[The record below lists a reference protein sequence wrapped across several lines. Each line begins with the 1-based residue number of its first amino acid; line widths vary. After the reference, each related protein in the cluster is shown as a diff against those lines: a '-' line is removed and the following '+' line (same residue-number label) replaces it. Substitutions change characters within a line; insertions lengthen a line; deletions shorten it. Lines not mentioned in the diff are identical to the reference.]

1 MPRLLT
7 LLLAALLLPAC
18 QRPADDES
26 GAADAPD
33 PTTTA
38 AAGAEGEAEKPPV
51 LVRVRP
57 LRRDAVSRTLEATA
71 NVESLDMVD
80 VMPERAEPVVEL
92 LVEEGDVVEAGQ
104 LLARLRDT
112 DATLAVA
119 DATVRVEE
127 ARITM
132 EQAKREFERD
142 QKLVDEQGPTGVLA
156 ERDLESRR
164 QTYEVAVTA
173 HQSAE
178 VARQQAEVGLAQCRI
193 LAPIAGTVTAREIS
207 LGDMTTMGTRMFQVT
222 DLASPKVILY
232 RPQRELE
239 SLAVG
244 QSLIARAEAL
254 PGQEIHGKVERIAP
268 VVDQDTGTV
277 KVTCALEPLA
287 DRPLPAGI
295 LVRVDLVLETHED
308 ALLVPKEALLYEGDD
323 ISCYVIR
330 EDRAVEVLLE
340 TGFETPTEI
349 EVRGGDITDA
359 DLVVVVGAD
368 RLEDGG
374 RVEVANE

>member
-18 QRPADDES
+18 QRPADDE
-26 GAADAPD
+26 GGDGTDPD

-38 AAGAEGEAEKPPV
+38 EVGTEEEAEKPPV

-71 NVESLDMVD
+71 IVESLDMVD

-92 LVEEGDVVEAGQ
+92 RVEEGDVVEAGQ

-178 VARQQAEVGLAQCRI
+178 VALQQAEVGLAQCRI
-193 LAPIAGTVTAREIS
+193 LAPISGTVTAREIS
-207 LGDMTTMGTRMFQVT
+207 LGDTRMFQVT
-222 DLASPKVILY
+222 DLAAPKVILY

-244 QSLIARAEAL
+244 QRLVARAEAL
-254 PGQEIHGKVERIAP
+254 PGQEIHGTVERIAP
-268 VVDQDTGTV
+268 VVDQETGTV

-323 ISCYVIR
+323 ISCYVVR
-330 EDRAVEVLLE
+330 EDRAVAVLLD
-340 TGFETPTEI
+340 TGF
-349 EVRGGDITDA
+349 
-359 DLVVVVGAD
+359 
-368 RLEDGG
+368 
-374 RVEVANE
+374 